1 MEVFIRISLIIHVIA
16 GSLALLSGLG
26 AIILRNKVKLHKPFG
41 KFYFWCMT
49 VVFVTALYVS
59 VYRQNYFLLFIAI
72 FAYYSCLT
80 AFRSLQ
86 LKKLHMGQKPLRI
99 DWIIEGL
106 NGTANVGLIVLGII
120 LLTQGEMQWTII
132 TVSFGLL
139 GLRSGFTNIRR
150 LRGKVSHSNYW
161 LLTHIGGM
169 LGSYLGAITAFLVN
183 NNRWMGMPQVVAWL
197 APTVILV
204 PFIFYEVGRHKKL
217 GKKLSVA

>member
-26 AIILRNKVKLHKPFG
+26 AIVLRNKVKLHKPFG

-49 VVFVTALYVS
+49 VVFVTALYIS
-59 VYRQNYFLLFIAI
+59 VYRKNHFLLFIGI
-72 FAYYSCLT
+72 FTYYSCLT
-80 AFRSLQ
+80 AFRSLK
-86 LKKLHMGQKPLRI
+86 LKKLHMGQKPMTI
-99 DWIIEGL
+99 DWIIEAL
-106 NGTANVGLIVLGII
+106 NGAANLGLVVLGII

-132 TVSFGLL
+132 TVSFGLI
-139 GLRSGFTNIRR
+139 GLRSGLTNVKR
-150 LRGKVSHSNYW
+150 LRGKVGMSNYW

-169 LGSYLGAITAFLVN
+169 LGSYIGAITAFLVN

-197 APTVILV
+197 APTIILV
-204 PFIFYEVGRHKKL
+204 PFIFYEIGRHKKL